1 MENIVEKE
9 AELLKIAGLSDTEKL
24 HYLEVSATRLVDQA
38 SIYQQKLDEAK
49 HLELL
54 RWLSSSPFTRHHEA
68 ISESR
73 MPTSASWLLG
83 HFEYKTWRN
92 SSSSAIL
99 LLHGIQGSG
108 KSNIYS
114 AVIDFFL
121 NERASNPQAAPLA
134 YFYCADC
141 EFESERGRADNVMR
155 SLLRQLTVTDIG
167 DPMVRDFILSDFER
181 RSAQSKVDGMDLVKL
196 TVRNCVDLILEVTT
210 RDPVTIV
217 VDALDEVKEADRP
230 GLINALEDIVVGSA
244 SVVKVFLTSRNNSHV
259 FSLLKRN
266 TTNLPASSAQQQGKP
281 HIKKIEI
288 NSDETMQDMRS
299 YVTREIQRVVQDRRL
314 LKNDPSPELL
324 DLLEEKL
331 LIGAGEMFQWVNV
344 QIESLCHHNREQD
357 IASALQSGTLASLD
371 AIYTQLLDRIL
382 IRKNSE
388 SDIAIRAISWLLY
401 MKEAM
406 HPDVFLVA
414 VFSQTTVVNVSRT
427 KEELLA
433 ICSSFVSVDCKG
445 NTFRF
450 SHNSAQEFL
459 KAQEVFSPLSAQHIL
474 ATTCLRVCTRGPSH
488 DMAPEAVAL
497 GGLYSYAAVYWAH
510 HCSTATATGGC
521 DSLRDEIISF
531 VYDEPGDESL
541 SFMEW
546 LHHIADIAKN
556 LSDEHQM
563 KPITSALANPQ
574 GSPLFVASAFG
585 LDCLLNCI
593 ALGTGTVDW
602 NQKNGSGHTSL
613 YLACAFGN
621 LSTAQSLLSRGAD
634 PKPKGGK
641 FGSPLQAA
649 CFYGYTSIAQ
659 VLLKYGA
666 SIHTPGIFRNA
677 LEACFRGQ
685 REATAMAVLKHEFDI
700 ENELD
705 FQSAWEWAAQSG
717 FMDVIN
723 WLERVSTD
731 SRRTL
736 HQPEKVKLK
745 TLKAIQGGQAGTL
758 TAFLKNKPVPLDL
771 LPNGPIAIA
780 AMYGHEAV
788 IDLLI
793 DMKLDIE
800 GECQLGSPLRCAAL
814 TNRELIIRK
823 LIAFGANVNSCGR
836 YGTALQAAS
845 MKGHTRIVKLLLRNN
860 AKADQTGG
868 NQGTAL
874 EAAAFHGHSDI
885 VGTLLDAEAPIQER
899 NSKMLSD
906 AFCRAAE
913 GGQSHIMKLMLDRG
927 FRLYRPTVYSRS
939 GGGYCSS
946 GPGFSKTLSELLKDY
961 SASRQNLKTRSPSS
975 HRMTWTTG
983 GKTDGLSSFQGDT
996 DRKRLHPPEISA
1008 AMGQTSAVAILLGSK
1023 WVMHV
1028 QDHDI
1033 RASLKAAAKH
1043 GHLEVSRLL
1052 FSHIQSPARAA
1063 HDTWREFHH
1072 RRENLHL
1079 ILEVLMDAVT
1089 NKHTEIVQFAIKEMD
1104 LNDWTCS
1111 EFAKIVEIACVDLP
1125 PVQDQILLVARNL
1138 SETGNGVTLE
1148 TVRDQLARL
1157 GDVHIVNILL
1167 EQSQLKNDIRSWL
1180 PKAVKHGK
1188 TDLVSLL
1195 LQRNQ
1200 SKQDIESVL
1209 VDASSCGHVQVVSLL
1224 LQHLGKLE
1232 IEPAWAAFGSACTRG
1247 HTSVAL
1253 TILEAVDE
1261 VTAIGLAGDGLP
1273 ASAWYGHRDMV
1284 ILLAHRLPKN
1294 SLKTQLLPSLVAA
1307 AGNGKLDSLKA
1318 LLKLRDG
1325 DAREKHTKDITFALA
1340 LAAYHGHEEVVITL
1354 IKAGADVNSPQ
1365 SESIIF
1371 DYIIP
1376 GKPFRYWLTPHGRQK
1391 LQNRPMTGSDDRFN
1405 SNDKHIHDGM
1415 IGGIDCY
1422 QDREELGSSPNE
1434 RVDALQVA
1442 LAGLEQLHQNHYKI
1456 FSIHSYW
1463 TSANGSRADRENL
1476 VKILLDHGADANA
1489 RGSCARLPIVV
1500 ASGCCSEKVVS
1511 WLIDA
1516 GADVNAVAIDK
1527 SNFSPTSEARPF
1539 EGPGF
1544 RKAFRPLPPPPP
1556 QEISVATGT
1565 STFLPMSQGQ
1575 ALRDVGVGKALTPAA
1590 SIPILKRSVVV
1601 EVSAVLAVDQNELSA
1616 GSVLR
1621 RLLQAGATLDFDGES
1636 IDNLLRGCLE
1646 FFDGDGCF
1654 VQIETLADAFIDG
1667 PGSAVQILLRELPWV
1682 KIEQLDLRCFL
1693 QGAIVLD
1700 DRACVELF
1708 LERHVDVNAVGAY
1721 YGTALQAAARFDHLE
1736 ITQRL
1741 LEAGA
1746 DPNLVNGCHGTAL
1759 RAAVLGDHT
1768 ATVELL
1774 LRHGADA
1781 SFVFIQKLKSRD
1793 SRLPNPLLNLAVES
1807 GNASIISMLVSA
1819 GTDVVSDPPDHL
1831 HPLILACRE
1840 DSLESVKSLLDGG
1853 APVSVLGKEL
1863 RYAHAAVDSKFSP
1876 IQMASYHGHKEVVR
1890 LLLSRT
1896 AEVNVDAAYS
1906 RTDLSSGGKT
1916 ALSIAAERGHLTVV
1930 RELLDVHAVIYDPVH
1945 DQNAL
1950 RSAYDSR
1957 SAMVL
1962 EYLLEASFDRENHLE
1977 AIKDAYQHAVESP
1990 NEAMLGLLREYLPP
2004 MIEVNQ

>member
-1 MENIVEKE
+1 MVPSINVQPGSADGCWKKAYDSLDEKLRASISGARTSRNDILRAVLQTADQKREICIHKQWKFKLPSGEVIIIRDVVEKIAKWVNAFVAVGDVAVQYDPATAALPWAAVRFILQAAISDTEIEGALVADLEIISRLICRYRDFERIHHDRPSLVKTQINEGLTRLYADVLKFLAIANVLRPPDKSLMENIVEKE

-108 KSNIYS
+108 KSNICS

-266 TTNLPASSAQQQGKP
+266 TTNLPVSSAQQQGKP

-771 LPNGPIAIA
+771 LPYGPIAIA

-874 EAAAFHGHSDI
+874 EAAAFHGHSDV

-1089 NKHTEIVQFAIKEMD
+1089 NKHTEI
-1104 LNDWTCS
+1104 
-1111 EFAKIVEIACVDLP
+1111 
-1125 PVQDQILLVARNL
+1125 
-1138 SETGNGVTLE
+1138 
-1148 TVRDQLARL
+1148 
-1157 GDVHIVNILL
+1157 
-1167 EQSQLKNDIRSWL
+1167 
-1180 PKAVKHGK
+1180 AVKHGK

-1391 LQNRPMTGSDDRFN
+1391 LQNRPMT
-1405 SNDKHIHDGM
+1405 
-1415 IGGIDCY
+1415 
-1422 QDREELGSSPNE
+1422 
-1434 RVDALQVA
+1434 
-1442 LAGLEQLHQNHYKI
+1442 
-1456 FSIHSYW
+1456 
-1463 TSANGSRADRENL
+1463 DRENL

-1516 GADVNAVAIDK
+1516 GAD
-1527 SNFSPTSEARPF
+1527 T
-1539 EGPGF
+1539 
-1544 RKAFRPLPPPPP
+1544 
-1556 QEISVATGT
+1556 
-1565 STFLPMSQGQ
+1565 Q
-1575 ALRDVGVGKALTPAA
+1575 ASGKQ
-1590 SIPILKRSVVV
+1590 
-1601 EVSAVLAVDQNELSA
+1601 VSAVLAVDQNELSA

-1840 DSLESVKSLLDGG
+1840 GSLESVKSLLDGG